1 MIEEDPVRI
10 LVVED
15 HADSGAMLGVLLT
28 AQGHTVVVVNSVAG
42 ALARRDEG
50 WEVVISDLGL
60 PDGTGLDVGRG
71 MLTLPRPPR
80 LIAVSGYGRRGD
92 IEASQR
98 AGFEAHLV
106 KPLEPD
112 RLFELLRTPQA

>member
-1 MIEEDPVRI
+1 
-10 LVVED
+10 
-15 HADSGAMLGVLLT
+15 MLGLLLT
-28 AQGHTVVVVNSVAG
+28 TQGHAVEVVNSVAG

-50 WEVVISDLGL
+50 WDVVISDLGL
-60 PDGTGLDVGRG
+60 PDGSGLDVGRD
-71 MLTLPRPPR
+71 MRTLPRPPL
-80 LIAVSGYGRRGD
+80 LIAVSGYGRSGD

-112 RLFELLRTPQA
+112 HLFAILRTLQP